1 MKKNKPKYGV
11 ISNIIF
17 TFKNIYRIDK
27 VLILAMSAMVFAMVA
42 QPLLNIYMPKF
53 IVQFFEESKHLS
65 DMLILVLVF
74 GISSLIIG
82 QIKSFADGYF
92 PRMKSLY
99 RSMRLGSEMCMAT
112 MNVDYKYL
120 SSELGQL
127 ECEKAQHAMSNT
139 RTGVEDIVMRIV
151 ECSGNLIGAAVYI
164 AVLSTL
170 NFWIIA
176 GLIVCGVI
184 SFVAGNLVNKYRLKH
199 KDTKSKVQK
208 KLFYCSSAFQNV
220 KYAKDIRMYGMFEWL
235 VSLGSGNI
243 KENSKWEKRITLRTF
258 FSESV
263 DGVVAFLR
271 DGFAYIYLIHLVI
284 SETIPVSQFILYIS
298 AITGFSMWVSG
309 FAKNAIL
316 LNGASMEV
324 SDFRVFLDK
333 SMENL
338 NKNLPHVD
346 LTAPMSIEFKDVSF
360 SYGDKTIFKN
370 FNLKIDK
377 GKKVALVG
385 INGAGKST
393 MVKLILNLAEPSK
406 GQILI
411 NNKDSKDIDLK
422 QYFSLFSVAFQ
433 DALILAYGIDLNISM
448 ANRSQTDQTK
458 VDAALKTAE
467 LTDKV
472 DSLKKGKYTSAEK
485 FLDRDGTE
493 LSGGERQKL
502 ILARALYKD
511 APILILDEPS
521 SALDP
526 IAEAKLYEKYHEI
539 AKNKTSIYISHR
551 LASTKF
557 CDEIL
562 LLDDGEIKERGTH
575 SELMKLNG
583 KYAHMFN
590 VQSHYYMSENE
601 EAVS

>member
-1 MKKNKPKYGV
+1 MKKNKPKYDV
-11 ISNIIF
+11 ISNIVF

-27 VLILAMSAMVFAMVA
+27 VLLIAMSAMVFSTVA
-42 QPLLNIYMPKF
+42 QPLVNIYMPKF
-53 IVQFFEESKHLS
+53 IVQFFEESKPIG
-65 DMLILVLVF
+65 DMLLLVLIF
-74 GISSLIIG
+74 GIASLIIG
-82 QIKSFADGYF
+82 QVKSFADGYF

-99 RSMRLGSEMCMAT
+99 RSMRLGSEMCLAT

-127 ECEKAQHAMSNT
+127 ECEKAQHSMSNT

-151 ECSGNLIGAAVYI
+151 ECSSNLIGAAVYI
-164 AVLSTL
+164 VVLSTL

-184 SFVAGNLVNKYRLKH
+184 SFVSGNLVNKYRLKH
-199 KDTKSKVQK
+199 KDTKSKVQR

-235 VSLGSGNI
+235 VTLGKGII
-243 KENSKWEKRITLRTF
+243 KENSKWERRITLRTF

-263 DGVVAFLR
+263 DGIVAFLR
-271 DGFAYIYLIHLVI
+271 DGFAYIYLIHLVLND
-284 SETIPVSQFILYIS
+284 TIPVSQFILYIS

-309 FAKNAIL
+309 FARNAIL

-333 SMENL
+333 SMENV
-338 NKNLPHVD
+338 NKKLPHVD
-346 LTAPMSIEFKDVSF
+346 LKAPMSIEFKDVSF
-360 SYGDKTIFKN
+360 SYEDKTIFKN

-393 MVKLILNLAEPSK
+393 MVKLILNLAEPSN
-406 GQILI
+406 GQVLI
-411 NNKDSKDIDLK
+411 NGIDAKDIDLK
-422 QYFSLFSVAFQ
+422 QYFSQFSVAFQ
-433 DALILAYGIDLNISM
+433 DALILAYGIDLNVSM
-448 ANRSQTDQTK
+448 ANQNQTDQVK

-467 LTDKV
+467 LTEKV

-485 FLDRDGTE
+485 FLDREGTE

-526 IAEAKLYEKYHEI
+526 IAEAKLYEKYHDI
-539 AKNKTSIYISHR
+539 SKNKTSIYISHR

-575 SELMKLNG
+575 NELMKLNG

-590 VQSHYYMSENE
+590 VQSHYYRKDSK
-601 EAVS
+601 EAI

>member
-1 MKKNKPKYGV
+1 MKDNKPKFSV
-11 ISNIIF
+11 TSNIIF
-17 TFKNIYRIDK
+17 TLKNIFRIDK
-27 VLILAMSAMVFAMVA
+27 VLLIAMGAKVFAMVA
-42 QPLLNIYMPKF
+42 LPFISIFMPKF
-53 IVQFFEESKHLS
+53 IVQFFEESRPIT
-65 DMLILVLVF
+65 DMLILVVVF
-74 GISSLIIG
+74 GVVSLIIG

-99 RSMRLGSEMCMAT
+99 RSMRLGSEMCLAT

-139 RTGVEDIVMRIV
+139 RTGVEDTVLRIV
-151 ECSGNLIGAAVYI
+151 ECSGNLIGAVLYI
-164 AVLSTL
+164 VVLSTL

-176 GLIVCGVI
+176 GLVICGVI
-184 SFVAGNLVNKYRLKH
+184 SFISGNLVNRYKLKH
-199 KDTKSKVQK
+199 KDTVSRTQK
-208 KLFYCSSAFQNV
+208 KEYYYSSASQNI
-220 KYAKDIRMYGMFEWL
+220 KYAKDVRMYGMFEWI
-235 VSLGSGNI
+235 VSLGKKCLKVST
-243 KENSKWEKRITLRTF
+243 KWQKRFSFRAFL
-258 FSESV
+258 SESV

-271 DGFAYIYLIHLVI
+271 DGFAYIYLIYLVI
-284 SETIPVSQFILYIS
+284 NDVIPVSVFILYIS

-316 LNGASMEV
+316 LNGASMEL

-333 SMENL
+333 SKENL
-338 NKNLPHVD
+338 NKNLPHID
-346 LTAPMSIEFKDVSF
+346 LSAPLCIEFKDVSF

-393 MVKLILNLAEPSK
+393 MVKLILNLAEPNK

-411 NNKDSKDIDLK
+411 NGIDSKNIDLK
-422 QYFSLFSVAFQ
+422 QYFSKFSVAFQ

-448 ANRSQTDQTK
+448 KDRNHTDQAK
-458 VDAALKTAE
+458 VDAAIETAGLAE
-467 LTDKV
+467 KV
-472 DSLKKGKYTSAEK
+472 NSLKKGKYTSAEK
-485 FLDRDGTE
+485 ILDRDGIE

-502 ILARALYKD
+502 ILARALYKN
-511 APILILDEPS
+511 APFLILDEPS

-539 AKNKTSIYISHR
+539 AKDKTSIYISHR

-562 LLDDGEIKERGTH
+562 LLDNGEIGERGTH
-575 SELMKLNG
+575 SELMELNG

-590 VQSHYYMSENE
+590 VQSHYYRKDE
-601 EAVS
+601 EAAS